1 MNKGRPKKQ
10 FSEINDNQVKRRL
23 LFEIE
28 DYLLQSERIQN
39 YDDIFQFLLNFLEHN
54 NNYSRKLTKKLS
66 IIDSIIKSINELID
80 DNNFS
85 QNYFEFQIWSI
96 NLRAY
101 QIKFDY
107 EILEKFLKYY
117 YYWNDLGFDR
127 HQYIQINIIIL
138 IWYRVTFK

>member
-23 LFEIE
+23 FFEIQ

-85 QNYFEFQIWSI
+85 QNYFEFQI
-96 NLRAY
+96 
-101 QIKFDY
+101 
-107 EILEKFLKYY
+107 
-117 YYWNDLGFDR
+117 
-127 HQYIQINIIIL
+127 
-138 IWYRVTFK
+138 